1 MGDTAQAMGPSNTP
15 TRVVTTSEVTIAD
28 KIAPPNPT
36 PVPTATPYPTSGGA
50 SGMSMAGIAA
60 IFAALREHGTRMERE
75 NVERETALVQNRT
88 AEAHL
93 QFVEEELER
102 RREEARAVPG
112 ESSNSSDVTG

>member
-1 MGDTAQAMGPSNTP
+1 
-15 TRVVTTSEVTIAD
+15 
-28 KIAPPNPT
+28 
-36 PVPTATPYPTSGGA
+36 
-50 SGMSMAGIAA
+50 
-60 IFAALREHGTRMERE
+60 MERE